1 MDIALEC
8 IPCTIQSY
16 LKLVNSGF
24 IPEPHQDAIMRQI
37 LRYLSELD
45 YNQSPPAM
53 AQIMHR
59 QMRSILGNV
68 DPYAGVK
75 KQYNHMMLERYDEFR
90 KTIDRSSNPFNTAM
104 RYAIA
109 GNVIDFGAKHLL
121 DVNETIRRVLHA
133 DLAINDSNRLENE
146 LKQAET
152 VLYIGD
158 NAGEIVMDRLFIET
172 IGHPNLTYVVRG
184 NPVINDATLDDAKI
198 VGMDEVAQIIT
209 TGDDAPGVV
218 WSGASDAFKN
228 QFEAADVVIS
238 KGQGNLEGLFDTS
251 RSVYFLFVA
260 KCERMA
266 RLVHVSEKSFVVWRK
281 AASSNLG

>member
-8 IPCTIQSY
+8 IPCSIQSY
-16 LKLVNSGF
+16 LRLVHAGF
-24 IPEPHQDAIMRQI
+24 IPESHQEEIMRQI

-59 QMRSILGNV
+59 QMRSILGNA

-75 KQYNHMMLERYDEFR
+75 KQYNHMMMDRYDAFR
-90 KTIDRSSNPFNTAM
+90 QEILQSGDPFNAAM

-121 DVNETIRRVLHA
+121 DVDETIRRVLHA
-133 DLAINDSNRLENE
+133 DLTVDDSDQLKKE
-146 LKQAET
+146 LQQAKT

-184 NPVINDATLDDAKI
+184 NPVINDATLEDAKV
-198 VGMDEVAQIIT
+198 VGMDAVAQIMT

-218 WSGASDAFKN
+218 WSGASDAFKARF
-228 QFEAADVVIS
+228 QKADVVIS
-238 KGQGNLEGLFDTS
+238 KGQGNLEGLFDTK
-251 RSVYFLFVA
+251 RVVYFLFVA

-281 AASSNLG
+281 PAS